1 MSSLFPTY
9 DSWQIEPDVAKGS
22 WLTSKDGTKYLDYTS
37 GIGVLNLGH
46 CNETVKTA
54 VEKQLAAFWHT
65 SNMFENSKQ
74 EKTASLITNASGL
87 GHVFFCNSGA
97 EANEAAIKLAR
108 KATGKNKLITCT
120 QSFHGRTFA
129 TMAATGQ
136 EKVKVGFG
144 KMLEEFAY
152 IPFNDVAALVN
163 SVDANTAAI
172 MIEIVQGEGGI
183 HKIEQEFL
191 DAIKTASEKFG
202 ILVIIDEIQT
212 GIGRTGKP
220 FAFQH
225 YQIEPDIITIAKGLG
240 NGLPIGAM
248 VGKKELAKHFGPGS
262 HGSTFGGNPVSI
274 AAAEATLQVVFEDD
288 FLLEVIEKGNYL
300 INQLHENLKD
310 IEIVKEIR
318 GMGLMIGIEL
328 VNAGQPILLELQK
341 QGILVLTAGPNV
353 IRLLPPL
360 TTNKTELDLCI
371 EKITKVIASKQPVS

>member
-9 DSWQIEPDVAKGS
+9 ERWQIEPDQALGS
-22 WLTSKDGTKYLDYTS
+22 WLTSKDGKKYLDYTS

-46 CNETVKTA
+46 CHEKVKTA
-54 VEKQLAAFWHT
+54 VEKQLASFWHT

-74 EKTASLITNASGL
+74 EKTASLITEASGL
-87 GHVFFCNSGA
+87 GSVFFCNSGA

-108 KATGKNKLITCT
+108 KASGKNKIITCI

-144 KMLEEFAY
+144 KMLEEFTY
-152 IPFNDVAALVN
+152 IPFNDVDALVN
-163 SVDANTAAI
+163 SVDADTAAI

-191 DAIKTASEKFG
+191 DAIKSVSEKFD
-202 ILVIIDEIQT
+202 ILLIIDEIQT

-225 YQIEPDIITIAKGLG
+225 YQIDPDIITIAKGLG

-248 VGKKELAKHFGPGS
+248 VGKKELAKYFGPGS

-274 AAAEATLQVVFEDD
+274 AAAEATVQEVFKED
-288 FLLEVIEKGNYL
+288 FLLGVVEKGNYL
-300 INQLHENLKD
+300 FDQLNEKLKD
-310 IEIVKEIR
+310 LENVKEIR

-360 TTNKTELDLCI
+360 TTNKHELDICI
-371 EKITKVIASKQPVS
+371 EKIANVIGSKQPV